1 MDNFIF
7 FQEKKEKESKELA
20 IKNISLP
27 HTRAKLCASLSVY
40 KTRIDR

>member
-7 FQEKKEKESKELA
+7 FQEKKKKSKELA

-40 KTRIDR
+40 KTRID